1 MATIKNLSFG
11 IAALV
16 TVVVLGLG
24 TYKVF
29 KKDGKPESAPQT
41 PPAVPQPKN
50 NVTPNKI
57 QPNTGTPNNNTPVA
71 QNIPVKPHNVPPK
84 RQETPSQP
92 QNISSDSEESSE
104 NLDKVKNAFEEYL
117 KKIYLE
123 PLNIMTINNFR
134 NKFPKF
140 SPLAIC
146 ANFLVG
152 SETFHKLLHLNQFN
166 SETQPFLRLFKDL
179 AEEVKNPEIVNI
191 AVNAEKKCLPRYF
204 NDFNDIMDFI
214 IRKISD
220 EDERVRHIFYNELSI
235 KSQDGVRNLGTNV
248 TNTIDLSFAR
258 RDNLGKSENIEKIC
272 ERSLFAKAM
281 RKDQYKELSPRDI
294 CVETKHSDVIV
305 ITTNYFTQMMR
316 EKGMKHQQEL
326 FFRNEGPERIR
337 YILKSI
343 ISETNSDSLDETKR
357 FPTFE
362 VKWLNIFDEET
373 KNEWIRK
380 LLTNAIFLLYER
392 E

>member
-16 TVVVLGLG
+16 TVVVLGFG

-29 KKDGKPESAPQT
+29 KKDSKPESVPQA
-41 PPAVPQPKN
+41 PPAGPQPQN
-50 NVTPNKI
+50 NVPPHNI
-57 QPNTGTPNNNTPVA
+57 EPSIVPPVA
-71 QNIPVKPHNVPPK
+71 PSIPVKPQNVPPK

-104 NLDKVKNAFEEYL
+104 NLDRVKKQLEEGL
-117 KKIYLE
+117 KKISLE
-123 PLNIMTINNFR
+123 PLNIMTIDNFR
-134 NKFPKF
+134 KKFPKF
-140 SPLAIC
+140 SPISLC
-146 ANFLVG
+146 TRFLVS
-152 SETFHKLLHLNQFN
+152 SETFHNLLHLNQFN
-166 SETQPFLRLFKDL
+166 SETQPFLRLFKDF
-179 AEEVKNPEIVNI
+179 AEEVNNPEILNI
-191 AVNAEKKCLPRYF
+191 ALDAELKCLPRYF

-220 EDERVRHIFYNELSI
+220 EDERVRHIFFNELSI
-235 KSQDGVRNLGTNV
+235 KSQDGVRNLGTNAN
-248 TNTIDLSFAR
+248 NTIDLSILR
-258 RDNLGKSENIEKIC
+258 RDNLGKSENIEQIC

-281 RKDQYKELSPRDI
+281 RKDQYKNLSPRDI

-305 ITTNYFTQMMR
+305 ITTNYFTQKMR

-326 FFRNEGPERIR
+326 FFRNEGPEKIR
-337 YILKSI
+337 YILKSFI
-343 ISETNSDSLDETKR
+343 LEVTSESHNVTDR

-362 VKWLNIFDEET
+362 VKWLNDLDEET